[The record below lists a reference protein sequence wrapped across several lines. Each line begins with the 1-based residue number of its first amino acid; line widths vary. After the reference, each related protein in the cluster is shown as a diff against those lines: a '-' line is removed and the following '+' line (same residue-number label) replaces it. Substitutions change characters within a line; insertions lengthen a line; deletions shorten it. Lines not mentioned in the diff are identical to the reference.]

1 MSRAPLVAV
10 SVSFCHRDL
19 KPGNVKRVMWR
30 GPLVGYYLCCP
41 ACAWSATYL
50 ESDVGFV
57 EIIPPAASP
66 RSAILVGF
74 DRPPPCARCAR
85 ILRVVGEELEA
96 SEAA

>member
-1 MSRAPLVAV
+1 MTRAPLVAV
-10 SVSFCHRDL
+10 AASFCHRDL

-57 EIIPPAASP
+57 ELPALAAGPNAPILLAFRSPPACS
-66 RSAILVGF
+66 
-74 DRPPPCARCAR
+74 RCAR
-85 ILRVVGEELEA
+85 VLTVRDDYLEA
-96 SEAA
+96 T